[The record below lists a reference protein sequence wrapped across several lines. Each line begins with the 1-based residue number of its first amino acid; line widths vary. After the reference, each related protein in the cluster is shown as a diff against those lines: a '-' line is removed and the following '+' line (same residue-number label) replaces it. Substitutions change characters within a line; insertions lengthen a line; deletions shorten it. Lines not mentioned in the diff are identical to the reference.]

1 MLKGVSPQL
10 FANLS
15 ASDQLASLRI
25 LGLVLKLVLT
35 FMAAETFGLSLH
47 SPALNYALI
56 LEAVYLAVTFGVRK
70 PLQLTDTG
78 LFIAL
83 LLDTAFW
90 ITWLYFSGG
99 ATNAFIS
106 LLLLPIAIAAVILP
120 RWAPWTL
127 TLISTLAYSLM
138 LYTVPSEQMQ
148 HHGMDMGSH
157 YLGMWLNFVISSL
170 VLTTSV
176 AFIANRMRRQDAE
189 LAYMREAQLRQ
200 EKLLALGT
208 ASAQMAH
215 QLATPLSSLRLLV
228 EEVAEESDANM
239 PAIKEM
245 NSALSRCEKTLAD
258 LRLATESIRE
268 QKQLK
273 ITAGELINQLEQQVT
288 LLMPQVLL
296 ELESDAQAD
305 VIQVQSDTS
314 LLPAVLSLIENAA
327 RASDEQTASQRVKI
341 TLDIDSEQ
349 ACIILRVRDYGC
361 GIPQGVISQL
371 GHKFV
376 ESPTG
381 MGVALML
388 SHASFERLGGR
399 LILGAHLEG
408 GAVAEVSLPI
418 AESVR

>member
-1 MLKGVSPQL
+1 MLKGVFPQG
-10 FANLS
+10 FPNLN
-15 ASDQLASLRI
+15 ASDQLVALRT
-25 LGLVLKLVLT
+25 LGLALKLVLT
-35 FMAAETFGLSLH
+35 FLVAETFGLSVD
-47 SPALNYALI
+47 SPAIKYALM
-56 LEAVYLAVTFGVRK
+56 LETLYLAVTFSVRK
-70 PLQLTDTG
+70 PLQLTDSG

-83 LLDTAFW
+83 LLDTVFW
-90 ITWLYFSGG
+90 ITWLYFTGG

-127 TLISTLAYSLM
+127 TFISTLAYSLM
-138 LYTVPSEQMQ
+138 LYSVPSEQMQ

-176 AFIANRMRRQDAE
+176 AFIAKRMRRQDAE

-228 EEVAEESDANM
+228 EEVAEESDVNA
-239 PAIKEM
+239 PAVKEM
-245 NSALSRCEKTLAD
+245 NVALSRCEKTLAD

-268 QKQLK
+268 QKK
-273 ITAGELINQLEQQVT
+273 FEIDARELLHQLEQQVS
-288 LLMPQVLL
+288 LFMPQVLL
-296 ELESDAQAD
+296 EIASDPE
-305 VIQVQSDTS
+305 IQYSSVQTDTS
-314 LLPAVLSLIENAA
+314 LLPAILSLIENAA
-327 RASDEQTASQRVKI
+327 HASSEHMGLQKVNI
-341 TLDIDSEQ
+341 ELDVDNEL
-349 ACIILRVRDYGC
+349 ACLRLRVRDYGN
-361 GIPQGVISQL
+361 GIPSGLVMQL
-371 GHKFV
+371 GHKLV
-376 ESPTG
+376 DSPTG

-388 SHASFERLGGR
+388 SHASFERLGGQ

-408 GAVAEVSLPI
+408 GTVAEVTLPLNGTL
-418 AESVR
+418 